1 LSDAAYFAGLARKQ
15 VGAGALITDVARRIL
30 LVQRAYGDR
39 GWTVPGGA
47 ADAGESPLAATRR
60 EVSEELGLE
69 VAIGRILGV
78 EWIPERPPKPE
89 ALVFLFDGGELTPE
103 QADQIQLPPDELTR
117 HRWLTLEQARVLV
130 TGRMHRRLQEA
141 LRARELGT
149 AVYLEPS
156 PGEL

>member
-1 LSDAAYFAGLARKQ
+1 
-15 VGAGALITDVARRIL
+15 VGAGALITDAEGRIL
-30 LVQRAYGDR
+30 LVQRAYGDG

-47 ADAGESPLAATRR
+47 VEADESPLAATRR

-103 QADQIQLPPDELTR
+103 QADEIRLPPEELSLY
-117 HRWLTLEQARVLV
+117 RWVTLEEARGLV
-130 TGRMHRRLQEA
+130 TSRIHRRLQEA
-141 LRARELGT
+141 LRAREAGS

-156 PGEL
+156 PGEV